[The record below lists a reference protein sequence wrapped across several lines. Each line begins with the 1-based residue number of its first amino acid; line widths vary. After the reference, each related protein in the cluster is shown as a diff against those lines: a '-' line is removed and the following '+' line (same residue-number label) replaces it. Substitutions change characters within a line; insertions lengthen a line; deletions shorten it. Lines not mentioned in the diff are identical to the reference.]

1 MYFLPSLSR
10 YLRLAAPALT
20 LQLVLASCADS
31 QTTGGAAGSP
41 TEPGSPPVPPPIP
54 VGLVFESSWSSGT
67 GTSASALLDGGRW
80 SRAGGNGFDVVSA
93 ASVGLTAA
101 LPSYTGNVGRAR
113 IRQASWGQ
121 VQVDNAVPASTSHT
135 ITYLF
140 RNSAARRNDHGA
152 GHNILRS
159 GSNQFQIL
167 ADVRYG
173 GATTWQAGVT
183 VFSAPYPYGRMR
195 SPTLQNDV
203 WYERETYI
211 EYHPTNP
218 VLYRAWPRIRR
229 ADGQDIAPGL
239 REYDARHFSNA
250 GEVSAT
256 TTLAEWY
263 AMSANN
269 WSTLAQGSGASP
281 ESARHW
287 GIGTEDPMDAAGYD
301 PATPAYIYFA
311 RVRIS
316 LGGTPH

>member
-1 MYFLPSLSR
+1 MNFLPSIAR
-10 YLRLAAPALT
+10 HLRLAAPAFA
-20 LQLVLASCADS
+20 LQFVLASCADS
-31 QTTGGAAGSP
+31 QTTGGVAGSP
-41 TEPGSPPVPPPIP
+41 TEPGSFPPPPNP
-54 VGLVFESSWSSGT
+54 VGLVFESDWSTAT
-67 GTSASALLDGGRW
+67 GTTASALLDGGRW

-101 LPSYTGNVGRAR
+101 VPSYAGNVGRAR
-113 IRQASWGQ
+113 IREASWGQ

-173 GATTWQAGVT
+173 GATTWEAGVT

-195 SPTLQNDV
+195 SPSLQNDV
-203 WYERETYI
+203 WYERELFI
-211 EYHPTNP
+211 QYHPTNP

-229 ADGQDIAPGL
+229 ADGQDIAPGI
-239 REYDARHFSNA
+239 REYDARHFTNA
-250 GEVSAT
+250 GEVSTAT
-256 TTLAEWY
+256 SLAQWY
-263 AMSANN
+263 AMSASN
-269 WSTLAQGSGASP
+269 WSTLAQGSGSSP
-281 ESARHW
+281 EAARHW

-301 PATPAYIYFA
+301 PATPAYVYWA

-316 LGGTPH
+316 IGGVPD